1 MITEVLRKIV
11 VLVNFIQ
18 SIILFTLKY
27 SKHGSFIFN
36 TAGKNFYGKI

>member
-1 MITEVLRKIV
+1 MITDVLKKIL

-36 TAGKNFYGKI
+36 TVRKNFYGKI